1 MEKQQILQISR
12 FLSGYLTMLFL
23 YTIKYYFYKNFLGF
37 KSKVWH
43 FTLCALLVTVID
55 FYMMKSMSLLW
66 SIIINNIIWLLIIC
80 FLCNG
85 NFLMKFYAVI
95 LEEAALLLINLT
107 FLTFDFTILPII
119 HNINVS
125 FNKHIIISF
134 MTNIINDLIRYTILF
149 VFLKNICK
157 FLNLKEKSIKLYENL
172 FLLIPC
178 LSIYSLGLI
187 FYIIQPIN
195 IDNKRYYLP
204 YIFPKI
210 YYTLPFISFA
220 LLVSLLIM
228 AYTFKKMLEGQLEEK
243 KNILMEQQF
252 KLQLT
257 HSNNIEMLYK
267 GIRGITH
274 DMNNHVSCLRN
285 LAATN
290 NIEDIKKYLIN
301 INETIS
307 KLDFKIKTGNSISD
321 AIINEKY
328 NIAKANEIEFICDF
342 LLPKETLLEPVDL
355 CVILSNALDNA
366 LEACMRITDSNI
378 LKKICIKSCIKNIY
392 LIIEV
397 SNSTTNKIQYVE
409 NKIISTK
416 TNKTNH
422 GIGIS
427 NIKTVAKKYN
437 GIVDILEEKHKFII
451 NIMLKIK

>member
-1 MEKQQILQISR
+1 MEKQQILEISR
-12 FLSGYLTMLFL
+12 FLSGYLTTLFL
-23 YTIKYYFYKNFLGF
+23 YTIKYYFYKKFLGF

-55 FYMMKSMSLLW
+55 FYMIKSMSLLS
-66 SIIINNIIWLLIIC
+66 SIIINSIIWLLIIC

-95 LEEAALLLINLT
+95 LEETALLLINLT
-107 FLTFDFTILPII
+107 FLTFDFTILPTI

-187 FYIIQPIN
+187 FYIIQPID
-195 IDNKRYYLP
+195 IDNRRYYLP

-210 YYTLPFISFA
+210 YYTLPF
-220 LLVSLLIM
+220 
-228 AYTFKKMLEGQLEEK
+228 KKMLEGQLEEK
-243 KNILMEQQF
+243 KNLLMEQQF

-267 GIRGITH
+267 GIRGIIH
-274 DMNNHVSCLRN
+274 DMNNHVSCLKN

-301 INETIS
+301 INETIN

-321 AIINEKY
+321 AVINEKY
-328 NIAKANEIEFICDF
+328 NIAKANKIEFICDF

-355 CVILSNALDNA
+355 CIILSNALDNA
-366 LEACMRITDSNI
+366 LEACMRITDSN
-378 LKKICIKSCIKNIY
+378 LPKKICIKSYMKNMY

-397 SNSTTNKIQYVE
+397 SNSATDKIQYAE

-416 TNKTNH
+416 TDKNNH

-437 GIVDILEEKHKFII
+437 GIIDILEEKHKFII

>member
-1 MEKQQILQISR
+1 MKKQQVLQISR
-12 FLSGYLTMLFL
+12 FLSGYLTMIFL
-23 YTIKYYFYKNFLGF
+23 YIIKYYFYKNFLGF

-43 FTLCALLVTVID
+43 FILCALLVIVID
-55 FYMMKSMSLLW
+55 FYMMKTLPLL
-66 SIIINNIIWLLIIC
+66 SIIIINNIIWLLIIC

-95 LEEAALLLINLT
+95 LEETALLLINLS
-107 FLTFDFTILPII
+107 FLSFDFTILPTI

-125 FNKHIIISF
+125 FNKHIIISS
-134 MTNIINDLIRYTILF
+134 MINIINDLIRYTILF
-149 VFLKNICK
+149 IFLKNICK

-178 LSIYSLGLI
+178 LSIYCLGLI

-210 YYTLPFISFA
+210 YYTLPFISFS
-220 LLVSLLIM
+220 LLLSLLIM
-228 AYTFKKMLEGQLEEK
+228 AYTFKKMIEGQLEEEK
-243 KNILMEQQF
+243 SLLMEQQF

-257 HSNNIEMLYK
+257 HSHNIEMLYK
-267 GIRGITH
+267 GIRVIIH
-274 DMNNHVSCLRN
+274 DMNNHVSCLKN

-321 AIINEKY
+321 AVINEKY
-328 NIAKANEIEFICDF
+328 NIARTNKIEFICDL
-342 LLPKETLLEPVDL
+342 LLPKETILEPVDL
-355 CVILSNALDNA
+355 CVILSNTLDNA
-366 LEACMRITDSNI
+366 LEACMKITDNN
-378 LKKICIKSCIKNIY
+378 LPKKICIKSYIKNMY

-397 SNSTTNKIQYVE
+397 SNSTKDKIQYSK
-409 NKIISTK
+409 NKIVSSK
-416 TNKTNH
+416 NDKNNH

-427 NIKTVAKKYN
+427 NIETVAKKYN
-437 GIVDILEEKHKFII
+437 GTIDILEEKHKFII

>member
-1 MEKQQILQISR
+1 MEQQQVLQISR
-12 FLSGYLTMLFL
+12 FLSGYLTMIFL
-23 YTIKYYFYKNFLGF
+23 YIIKYYFYKNFLGF

-43 FTLCALLVTVID
+43 FTLCALLITVID
-55 FYMMKSMSLLW
+55 FYIMKTMPLLP
-66 SIIINNIIWLLIIC
+66 SIMINNTIWLLIIY

-85 NFLMKFYAVI
+85 SFLMKFYAVI
-95 LEEAALLLINLT
+95 LEETALLLINLS
-107 FLTFDFTILPII
+107 FLTFDFTILPTI
-119 HNINVS
+119 HNISVS
-125 FNKHIIISF
+125 FNKHIIISS

-178 LSIYSLGLI
+178 LSIYGLGLI

-195 IDNKRYYLP
+195 INNKRYYLP

-220 LLVSLLIM
+220 LLLSLLIM
-228 AYTFKKMLEGQLEEK
+228 AYTFKKMLEGQLEEEK
-243 KNILMEQQF
+243 SLLMEQQF

-257 HSNNIEMLYK
+257 HTNNIEMLYK
-267 GIRGITH
+267 GIKSIIH
-274 DMNNHVSCLRN
+274 DMNNHVSCLKN

-307 KLDFKIKTGNSISD
+307 NLDFKIKTGNSISD
-321 AIINEKY
+321 AVINEKY
-328 NIAKANEIEFICDF
+328 NIAKDNKIEFICDF

-355 CVILSNALDNA
+355 CVILSNTLDNA
-366 LEACMRITDSNI
+366 LEACMKITDSN
-378 LKKICIKSCIKNIY
+378 LPKKICIKSYIKNMY

-397 SNSTTNKIQYVE
+397 SNNTKDKIQYSK
-409 NKIISTK
+409 NKIVSSK
-416 TNKTNH
+416 NDKNNH

-427 NIKTVAKKYN
+427 NIKTVTKKYN
-437 GIVDILEEKHKFII
+437 GTIDILEEKHKFII

>member
-1 MEKQQILQISR
+1 MEKQQILEISR
-12 FLSGYLTMLFL
+12 FLSGYLTTLFL
-23 YTIKYYFYKNFLGF
+23 YTIKYYFYKKFLGF

-55 FYMMKSMSLLW
+55 FYMIKSMSLLS
-66 SIIINNIIWLLIIC
+66 SIIINSIIWLLIIC

-95 LEEAALLLINLT
+95 LEETALLLINLT
-107 FLTFDFTILPII
+107 FLTFDFTILPTI

-187 FYIIQPIN
+187 FYIIQPID
-195 IDNKRYYLP
+195 IDNRRYYLP

-210 YYTLPFISFA
+210 YYTLPF
-220 LLVSLLIM
+220 
-228 AYTFKKMLEGQLEEK
+228 KKMLEGQLEEK
-243 KNILMEQQF
+243 KNLLMEQQF

-267 GIRGITH
+267 GIRGIIH
-274 DMNNHVSCLRN
+274 DMNNHVSCLKN

-301 INETIS
+301 INETIN

-321 AIINEKY
+321 AVINEKY
-328 NIAKANEIEFICDF
+328 NIAKANKIEFICDF

-355 CVILSNALDNA
+355 CIILSNALDNA
-366 LEACMRITDSNI
+366 LEACMRITDSN
-378 LKKICIKSCIKNIY
+378 LPKKICIKSYIKNMY

-397 SNSTTNKIQYVE
+397 SNSATDKIQYAE

-416 TNKTNH
+416 TDKNNH

-437 GIVDILEEKHKFII
+437 GIIDILEEKHKFII